1 MYVPSVMIKFGNF
14 SLLGHFCND
23 KVLEEEEE
31 LVSVANYSNSM
42 TKYGT
47 FGSYLATES

>member
-23 KVLEEEEE
+23 EVLEEEELE
-31 LVSVANYSNSM
+31 LSVANFGDFM

-47 FGSYLATES
+47 FGS

>member
-31 LVSVANYSNSM
+31 LVLSVANFGDFM
-42 TKYGT
+42 TKNGT
-47 FGSYLATES
+47 FGS

>member
-31 LVSVANYSNSM
+31 LVLSVANFGDFM

-47 FGSYLATES
+47 LGS

>member
-23 KVLEEEEE
+23 EVLEDEEE
-31 LVSVANYSNSM
+31 LVLSVANFGDFM

-47 FGSYLATES
+47 FGS